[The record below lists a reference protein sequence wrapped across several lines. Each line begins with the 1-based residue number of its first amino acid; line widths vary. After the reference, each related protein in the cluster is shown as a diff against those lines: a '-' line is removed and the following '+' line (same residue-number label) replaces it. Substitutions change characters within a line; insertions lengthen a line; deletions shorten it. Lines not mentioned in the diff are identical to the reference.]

1 MEHHYKQL
9 EPGCIF
15 YFPIFAEKKL
25 IEKKSMKRMILLLSF
40 LMVVSWMYGQITL
53 EECRQKTQDNYP
65 LVRQYSL
72 IEKTKEYNLN
82 NASKG
87 NLPQFDKDKKICV
100 FASHVHYDHFK
111 KKIFT
116 WAEEYENIHYILSDD
131 IEAAGPK
138 DQTEHIG
145 ADADFNIWD
154 LRIHT
159 LKSTDEGVAFLVRVK
174 EKTFFHAG
182 DLNWWYWEEE
192 DDETWNEPMRQA
204 YQKEIAKI
212 EGEEIDYAFFPLDS
226 RQGEESVL
234 GINYFMQHTN
244 TKIVFPMHMWGYD
257 ILDKFLKNSVSEP
270 YRERIVK
277 VKEPG
282 QSFYFEEER

>member
-1 MEHHYKQL
+1 MKITYLDHSGFAVEYKKYVL
-9 EPGCIF
+9 IF
-15 YFPIFAEKKL
+15 DWYKGKLPEFDSEKE
-25 IEKKSMKRMILLLSF
+25 I
-40 LMVVSWMYGQITL
+40 Y
-53 EECRQKTQDNYP
+53 
-65 LVRQYSL
+65 
-72 IEKTKEYNLN
+72 
-82 NASKG
+82 
-87 NLPQFDKDKKICV
+87 V
-100 FASHVHYDHFK
+100 FSSHSHYDHFDR
-111 KKIFT
+111 KIF
-116 WAEEYENIHYILSDD
+116 ELENIYPNVRYVLSAD
-131 IEAAGPK
+131 ITEKPVPSKVWFVIADKEYRIGNLK
-138 DQTEHIG
+138 VQTLH
-145 ADADFNIWD
+145 
-154 LRIHT
+154 
-159 LKSTDEGVAFLVRVK
+159 STDAGVAFLVYVDDRIIY
-174 EKTFFHAG
+174 HAG
-182 DLNWWYWEEE
+182 DLNWWYWEDE

-270 YRERIVK
+270 YRERIMK

>member
-1 MEHHYKQL
+1 MIKITYLEHSGFAVECDDYVL
-9 EPGCIF
+9 IF
-15 YFPIFAEKKL
+15 DY
-25 IEKKSMKRMILLLSF
+25 
-40 LMVVSWMYGQITL
+40 Y
-53 EECRQKTQDNYP
+53 
-65 LVRQYSL
+65 
-72 IEKTKEYNLN
+72 
-82 NASKG
+82 KG

-138 DQTEHIG
+138 AQTEHIG

-244 TKIVFPMHMWGYD
+244 TKIVFPMHMWGHD

-270 YRERIVK
+270 YRERIMK

>member
-1 MEHHYKQL
+1 MKITYLDHSGFAVEYKKYVL
-9 EPGCIF
+9 IF
-15 YFPIFAEKKL
+15 DWYKGKLPEFDSEKE
-25 IEKKSMKRMILLLSF
+25 I
-40 LMVVSWMYGQITL
+40 Y
-53 EECRQKTQDNYP
+53 
-65 LVRQYSL
+65 
-72 IEKTKEYNLN
+72 
-82 NASKG
+82 
-87 NLPQFDKDKKICV
+87 V
-100 FASHVHYDHFK
+100 FSSHSHYDHFDR
-111 KKIFT
+111 KIF
-116 WAEEYENIHYILSDD
+116 ELENIYPNIRYVLSAD
-131 IEAAGPK
+131 ITEKPVPSKVWFVIADKEYRIGNLK
-138 DQTEHIG
+138 VQTLH
-145 ADADFNIWD
+145 
-154 LRIHT
+154 
-159 LKSTDEGVAFLVRVK
+159 STDAGVAFLVYVDDRIIY
-174 EKTFFHAG
+174 HAG

-270 YRERIVK
+270 YRERIMK

>member
-1 MEHHYKQL
+1 MKITYLDHSGFAVEYQKYVLIFDWYKGKL
-9 EPGCIF
+9 PEF
-15 YFPIFAEKKL
+15 DSEKE
-25 IEKKSMKRMILLLSF
+25 I
-40 LMVVSWMYGQITL
+40 Y
-53 EECRQKTQDNYP
+53 
-65 LVRQYSL
+65 
-72 IEKTKEYNLN
+72 
-82 NASKG
+82 
-87 NLPQFDKDKKICV
+87 V
-100 FASHVHYDHFK
+100 FSSHSHYDHFDR
-111 KKIFT
+111 KIF
-116 WAEEYENIHYILSDD
+116 ELENIYPNVRYVLSAD
-131 IEAAGPK
+131 ITEKPVPSKVWFVIADKEYRIGNLK
-138 DQTEHIG
+138 VQTLH
-145 ADADFNIWD
+145 
-154 LRIHT
+154 
-159 LKSTDEGVAFLVRVK
+159 STDAGVAFLVYVDDRIIY
-174 EKTFFHAG
+174 HAG

>member
-1 MEHHYKQL
+1 
-9 EPGCIF
+9 
-15 YFPIFAEKKL
+15 
-25 IEKKSMKRMILLLSF
+25 
-40 LMVVSWMYGQITL
+40 MVL
-53 EECRQKTQDNYP
+53 
-65 LVRQYSL
+65 
-72 IEKTKEYNLN
+72 
-82 NASKG
+82 
-87 NLPQFDKDKKICV
+87 
-100 FASHVHYDHFK
+100 
-111 KKIFT
+111 
-116 WAEEYENIHYILSDD
+116 
-131 IEAAGPK
+131 
-138 DQTEHIG
+138 
-145 ADADFNIWD
+145 
-154 LRIHT
+154 
-159 LKSTDEGVAFLVRVK
+159 
-174 EKTFFHAG
+174 
-182 DLNWWYWEEE
+182 EEE

-270 YRERIVK
+270 YRERIMK

>member
-1 MEHHYKQL
+1 MIKITYLEHSGFAVECDDYVL
-9 EPGCIF
+9 IF
-15 YFPIFAEKKL
+15 DY
-25 IEKKSMKRMILLLSF
+25 
-40 LMVVSWMYGQITL
+40 Y
-53 EECRQKTQDNYP
+53 
-65 LVRQYSL
+65 
-72 IEKTKEYNLN
+72 
-82 NASKG
+82 KG

-138 DQTEHIG
+138 AQTEHIG

-182 DLNWWYWEEE
+182 DLNWWHWEEE
-192 DDETWNEPMRQA
+192 SEYYNEQMRMD
-204 YQKEIAKI
+204 YQKEIHKLKNI
-212 EGEEIDYAFFPLDS
+212 RIDVAFVPLDP
-226 RQGEESVL
+226 RQEEQYYWGL
-234 GINYFMQHTN
+234 DYFMKHTD
-244 TKIVFPMHMWGYD
+244 TELVFPMHMWGHYEVYEKLMNNPQAESYKEHV
-257 ILDKFLKNSVSEP
+257 IH
-270 YRERIVK
+270 VK
-277 VKEPG
+277 VPG
-282 QSFYFEEER
+282 QVFELP

>member
-1 MEHHYKQL
+1 MIKIKKSVYLQVMCTTIILKRKYLRGQKNMRIST
-9 EPGCIF
+9 IF
-15 YFPIFAEKKL
+15 Y
-25 IEKKSMKRMILLLSF
+25 
-40 LMVVSWMYGQITL
+40 LMTL
-53 EECRQKTQDNYP
+53 RRQDQK
-65 LVRQYSL
+65 
-72 IEKTKEYNLN
+72 
-82 NASKG
+82 A
-87 NLPQFDKDKKICV
+87 
-100 FASHVHYDHFK
+100 
-111 KKIFT
+111 
-116 WAEEYENIHYILSDD
+116 
-131 IEAAGPK
+131 
-138 DQTEHIG
+138 QTEHIG

-270 YRERIVK
+270 YRERIMK

>member
-1 MEHHYKQL
+1 MEVVDRPLLGIPEGMRAHML
-9 EPGCIF
+9 T
-15 YFPIFAEKKL
+15 L
-25 IEKKSMKRMILLLSF
+25 TKRAMLNRAAAGIRGN
-40 LMVVSWMYGQITL
+40 VVI
-53 EECRQKTQDNYP
+53 
-65 LVRQYSL
+65 V
-72 IEKTKEYNLN
+72 
-82 NASKG
+82 
-87 NLPQFDKDKKICV
+87 NLPGKAGAVKECLG
-100 FASHVHYDHFK
+100 
-111 KKIFT
+111 
-116 WAEEYENIHYILSDD
+116 YILPEDMHAV
-131 IEAAGPK
+131 E
-138 DQTEHIG
+138 
-145 ADADFNIWD
+145 
-154 LRIHT
+154 
-159 LKSTDEGVAFLVRVK
+159 V
-174 EKTFFHAG
+174 AG

-270 YRERIVK
+270 YRERIMK